1 MFQEMD
7 LDKDG
12 IISGQQLQAGLA
24 SLGTDLTQQDIAEF
38 LLVSKVQP
46 SCVRHQAHAVDLL
59 HLLLLVRLPMYM
71 RYPRQQAGSMYLTC
85 ITSHSNVCLVT
96 YVR

>member
-46 SCVRHQAHAVDLL
+46 SCLGHQARAVHLL
-59 HLLLLVRLPMYM
+59 HLLLLVRLPIYM
-71 RYPRQQAGSMYLTC
+71 SIHASKQAQC
-85 ITSHSNVCLVT
+85 I
-96 YVR
+96 